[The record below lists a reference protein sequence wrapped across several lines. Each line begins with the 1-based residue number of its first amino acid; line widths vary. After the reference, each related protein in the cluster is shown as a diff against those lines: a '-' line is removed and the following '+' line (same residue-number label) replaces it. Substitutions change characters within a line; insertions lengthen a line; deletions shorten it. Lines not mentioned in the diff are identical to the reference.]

1 MKKIY
6 RDLFKVVLPV
16 SFQYLMMSLVSAS
29 DAFMLGF
36 LDQDSL
42 SSVSLATQVA
52 FVYSLFFGAFIYG
65 LSVMAAQYILGQR
78 RQSYG

>member
-6 RDLFKVVLPV
+6 KDLFKIVIPV
-16 SFQYLMMSLVSAS
+16 SLQYLLMSLVSAS

-42 SSVSLATQVA
+42 SAVSLATQVA
-52 FVYSLFFGAFIYG
+52 FVYGLFFEAF
-65 LSVMAAQYILGQR
+65 LLCSCSAVLGQ
-78 RQSYG
+78 G

>member
-6 RDLFKVVLPV
+6 RQLFKIVLPI
-16 SFQYLMMSLVSAS
+16 SFQFVMMSLVSAS

-42 SSVSLATQVA
+42 VSGFACRDTGGICLQP
-52 FVYSLFFGAFIYG
+52 LF
-65 LSVMAAQYILGQR
+65 
-78 RQSYG
+78 